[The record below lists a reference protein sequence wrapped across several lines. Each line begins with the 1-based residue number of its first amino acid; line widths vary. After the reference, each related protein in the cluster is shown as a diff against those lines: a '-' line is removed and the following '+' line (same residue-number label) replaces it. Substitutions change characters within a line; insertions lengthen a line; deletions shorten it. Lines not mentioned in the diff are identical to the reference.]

1 MTGFG
6 DRQIPRDSTPYLGA
20 GSASVGVGGDWMV
33 RTPAG
38 VFTRAS
44 VPAELT
50 PVRDARWLRE
60 PVTAGAS
67 LCAGAV
73 KLQLEGGFAVAELLD
88 RVEGELRDAC
98 LQACDEPFAQPGELT
113 PIAVCVQPGSLELLA
128 LIGLAKPALNFI
140 REYDRIRANALKA
153 VDDVARNLKWL
164 FRGLMIWVKRARTWL
179 HLPSELP
186 RPLDPPGPFA
196 PAR

>member
-6 DRQIPRDSTPYLGA
+6 DLQRPRDSTPFGI
-20 GSASVGVGGDWMV
+20 GSGVSGSGDWTV
-33 RTPAG
+33 RTPAS
-38 VFTRAS
+38 VFTRAG

-50 PVRDARWLRE
+50 PVREARWLRE
-60 PVTAGAS
+60 PAAAGAP

-73 KLQLEGGFAVAELLD
+73 KLQLEGGFAVVELLD
-88 RVEGELRDAC
+88 RVEGELREAC
-98 LQACDEPFAQPGELT
+98 LEACDEPFAQPGELA

-128 LIGLAKPALNFI
+128 LIGFVKPALNFI
-140 REYDRIRANALKA
+140 REYDRIRTNALKA

-186 RPLDPPGPFA
+186 RPLDLSGLSLGTSG
-196 PAR
+196 